1 MCIHNEGKKDKT
13 ENIDAVMQELAR
25 SWIANDN
32 WSLNTALMDPLME
45 EMQLCHENMC
55 AQ

>member
-1 MCIHNEGKKDKT
+1 MICIHNEGKKEKT

-32 WSLNTALMDPLME
+32 WSLMDPLME
-45 EMQLCHENMC
+45 EIQLC
-55 AQ
+55 Q